1 MASDDFEKRMRESE
15 YFHALRCPPGTW
27 VVLRLDGRGFTHFT
41 AREGFDKPFDPRFQ
55 ALMRQTAEALLTELQ
70 GIYAYTESDEIS
82 VLFRPDWDLFD
93 REVEKL
99 VSISASI
106 AGATFSL
113 AYQKSRAY
121 FDSRI
126 WLGAGK
132 GDVIDYFR
140 WRQDDAARCALNGWC
155 YWTLRKEGKS
165 AAEATALLDGK
176 MQAFK
181 NELLRQRGIDFNAL
195 PLWQSRGTG
204 MYWELYEK
212 AGYNPVL
219 QQEVAAIRRR
229 VKIDEALPV
238 KDEYAAFVRRVME
251 ASLAAQ

>member
-1 MASDDFEKRMRESE
+1 
-15 YFHALRCPPGTW
+15 
-27 VVLRLDGRGFTHFT
+27 
-41 AREGFDKPFDPRFQ
+41 
-55 ALMRQTAEALLTELQ
+55 
-70 GIYAYTESDEIS
+70 
-82 VLFRPDWDLFD
+82 LFD

-106 AGATFSL
+106 ASATFSL
-113 AYQKSRAY
+113 AYQQSRAY

-132 GDVIDYFR
+132 VQVIDYFR

-165 AAEATALLDGK
+165 SAEATALLDGK

-181 NELLRQRGIDFNAL
+181 NELLLQRGINFNEL
-195 PLWQSRGTG
+195 PLWQIRGTG
-204 MYWELYEK
+204 MYLEAYEK

-219 QQEVAAIRRR
+219 QQQVAAIRRR

-238 KDEYAAFVRRVME
+238 RGEYAAFMRGMME
-251 ASLAAQ
+251 ANQVAE